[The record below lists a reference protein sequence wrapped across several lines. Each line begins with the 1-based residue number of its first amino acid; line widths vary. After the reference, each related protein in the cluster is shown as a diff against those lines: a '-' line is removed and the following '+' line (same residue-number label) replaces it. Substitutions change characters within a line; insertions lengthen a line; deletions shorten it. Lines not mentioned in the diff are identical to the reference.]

1 MAWQI
6 DKSHTHVTFVAR
18 HMMVAK
24 VRGEF
29 SNYEVEVAYNEDT
42 PSLSSVKAVIYTDS
56 INTRDERRDGHLRSA
71 DFFDAANYPTMTFE
85 SKRVEQLP
93 NGNGRITG
101 DLTIR
106 GVAREVVLDVE
117 SYGQATSPWGTTSAG
132 FCATTKID
140 RKDWGLT
147 WNQALET
154 GGWLVSDQINI
165 EIEIEL
171 VKVPEAQAELAA
183 A

>member
-1 MAWQI
+1 MTWQV
-6 DKSHTHVTFVAR
+6 DNAHTHISFVAR
-18 HMMVAK
+18 HMMITK

-29 SNYEVEVAYNEDT
+29 AKYDVVVDYNDENPNFSTVEAT
-42 PSLSSVKAVIYTDS
+42 IYTDS

-71 DFFDAANYPTMTFE
+71 DFFDVANHPAMTFE

-171 VKVPEAQAELAA
+171 VQVPETQAELAA

>member
-1 MAWQI
+1 MAWQV

-71 DFFDAANYPTMTFE
+71 DFFDVEHHPKMTFK
-85 SKRVEQLP
+85 SKRVEAAGP
-93 NGNGRITG
+93 NKYKVTG
-101 DLTIR
+101 DLSIR
-106 GVAREVVLDVE
+106 GTTKEVTLDVDAL
-117 SYGQATSPWGTTSAG
+117 GGGKDPWGNQRLGFSAR
-132 FCATTKID
+132 AEID
-140 RKDWGLT
+140 RQEWGLK
-147 WNQALET
+147 WNQALEA
-154 GGWLVSDQINI
+154 GGVLVGTKV
-165 EIEIEL
+165 EIEIDI
-171 VKVPEAQAELAA
+171 QAVGK
-183 A
+183 

>member
-71 DFFDAANYPTMTFE
+71 DFVDAANYPTMTFE
-85 SKRVEQLP
+85 SKRVEQRP

-106 GVAREVVLDVE
+106 GVAREVVLDV
-117 SYGQATSPWGTTSAG
+117 
-132 FCATTKID
+132 
-140 RKDWGLT
+140 
-147 WNQALET
+147 
-154 GGWLVSDQINI
+154 
-165 EIEIEL
+165 
-171 VKVPEAQAELAA
+171 
-183 A
+183 